1 MSKVKRCVELSRQEA
16 EILVAENIYETLVN
30 DANYLKELILED
42 GFDDHFGPVK
52 NFTDEALADRIF
64 ELNLAEKIAQDN
76 DAEMVV
82 LRLNQISNFVVYER
96 EDELNINTTA
106 VDTIVHAG

>member
-1 MSKVKRCVELSRQEA
+1 MSKIKRCVELSRQEA
-16 EILVAENIYETLVN
+16 EMLVAENIYETLIN
-30 DANYLKELILED
+30 DENYLKELILEE
-42 GFDDHFGPVK
+42 GFALSGCPVK
-52 NFTDEALADRIF
+52 NYTDEALADRIF

-96 EDELNINTTA
+96 EDELTVNTTA